1 MLIEIKQLP
10 AYPSASGI
18 EYLNKKY
25 YIIGDDAN
33 NLLITDD
40 SLIAI
45 DSIPLYSFAEKRI
58 PKNFKADLES
68 ITAVQVD
75 SVEKLLLVGSGSL
88 DPYRNTGWLIDPV
101 SKKADSIQLD
111 IFYTRLKEQGLD
123 EINIEG
129 ICSVPGGILLSN
141 RGNKNY
147 RKNFLVLTKKAFW
160 KKQSDVPITL
170 IPVGSNT
177 DTSLFNGI
185 SGMAYVSTTDQL
197 ILTVST
203 EDTGNNIDDGAIGKS
218 YLWIIDDFSSKKNW
232 AAINPNKVIDLEKK
246 DSRFKG
252 QKIESVCVTS
262 VEDGL
267 IQLVLAADNDN
278 GSSTLFR
285 IEIKQN

>member
-1 MLIEIKQLP
+1 MLKEVKQLP
-10 AYPSASGI
+10 DYPSASGI

-40 SLIAI
+40 TLTAI
-45 DSIPLYSFAEKRI
+45 DSIPLYSFSEKKI
-58 PKNFKADLES
+58 PKTVKADLEAITLVDDDS
-68 ITAVQVD
+68 IQ
-75 SVEKLLLVGSGSL
+75 KLLLIGSGSSA
-88 DPYRNTGWLIDPV
+88 PYRNAGWLINPLT
-101 SKKADSIQLD
+101 KQTDSIRLD
-111 IFYTRLKEQGLD
+111 TFYQRIKNQGLD

-147 RKNFLVLTKKAFW
+147 RKNFLIFTKKAFW
-160 KKQSDVPITL
+160 KKQSDVIIKL

-177 DTSLFNGI
+177 DTALFNGI
-185 SGMAYVSTTDQL
+185 SGIAYVSTTDQL

-203 EDTGNNIDDGAIGKS
+203 ENTGNNIDDGAIGKS
-218 YLWIIDDFSSKKNW
+218 YLWIIDDFSAKKNW
-232 AAINPNKVIDLEKK
+232 AAINPDKIIDLEKK
-246 DSRFKG
+246 DSRFKN

-278 GSSTLFR
+278 ESSTLFR